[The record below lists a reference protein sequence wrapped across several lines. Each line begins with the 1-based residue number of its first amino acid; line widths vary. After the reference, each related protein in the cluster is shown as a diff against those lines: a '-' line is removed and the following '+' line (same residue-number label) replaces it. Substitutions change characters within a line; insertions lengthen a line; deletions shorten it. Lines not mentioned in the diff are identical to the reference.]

1 MKGGRGPLLAHTR
14 GSPMTRIHIRRVLPA
29 PGEILVKMG
38 DQVEAPQR
46 IARIPRH
53 GEFQVINVAH
63 TLGLANHDLSRVM
76 VKKRGDRV
84 EAGELLAAKREGLPF
99 LHKPCRSPITGR
111 LVAIGYGWVVI
122 EAESSGEGQFAPGD
136 KTGDLRAFVAGQVT
150 SIVDRRSVTIETV
163 GAYISGACGVGGE
176 GNGILQV
183 LAKNPAD
190 TLTADQIGMG
200 ANNAILVGGA
210 GISPDALDRAREMQ
224 VQGIIVGG
232 ISSSLYDLATGFS
245 FPIVATEGYGNLPMS
260 PIVFDILKR
269 HEGREASLSG
279 QTGDA
284 RDNLQPAII
293 VPLAEHQPEM
303 ENWPLIED
311 VSVEFAHVGHQVRVV
326 RHPLLGRVG
335 ELISMPTTPQQ
346 VPSGLSLPGAQVAF
360 KNLERLVYQQ
370 DSILTRDEGHLQP
383 DVVQF
388 VPWLNLEHII

>member
-1 MKGGRGPLLAHTR
+1 MKGKRGPLLAHTR
-14 GSPMTRIHIRRVLPA
+14 ISPMTRIHIRRVLPV

-63 TLGLANHDLSRVM
+63 MLGLANHDLSRVM

-84 EAGELLAAKREGLPF
+84 EAGEFLAAKREGLPF

-122 EAESSGEGQFAPGD
+122 EAESSGEGKLVPED

-150 SIVDRRSVTIETV
+150 SIVDRRGVTIETV

-176 GNGILQV
+176 GNGVLQI
-183 LAKNPAD
+183 LAKNPAEM
-190 TLTADQIGMG
+190 LTADQIGMG
-200 ANNAILVGGA
+200 VNSAILVGGA

-224 VQGIIVGG
+224 VKGVIVGG
-232 ISSSLYDLATGFS
+232 ISSSFYDLTTGFS

-260 PIVFDILKR
+260 PTVFDILKQ
-269 HEGREASLSG
+269 HEGRQASLSG

-284 RDNLQPAII
+284 EDDLRPAII

-303 ENWPLIED
+303 GSSSLTED
-311 VSVEFAHVGHQVRVV
+311 VCVEFAQVGHHVRVA
-326 RHPLLGRVG
+326 RHPLLGQAG
-335 ELISMPTTPQQ
+335 EIISMPTAPQQ

-360 KNLERLVYQQ
+360 KNLEHLAGKQ
-370 DSILTRDEGHLQP
+370 DSISTRDESHLQP
-383 DVVQF
+383 DAVQF